1 MGNEITKLQQQQKR
15 LRQQKSANQFIYETS
30 EVDQDF
36 VLVDPLFVK
45 IEEPSSSRKNSVK
58 STTSTN
64 SLLGTLSTTAST
76 NNNGRSGSIIGAKPK
91 ISALE
96 QKQHY
101 QELFSRNRHDCL
113 LCQLDGDVLFHIISF
128 IFTPAAS
135 GGDHCRGFIKEQQRV
150 VHKTQKEKNHEE
162 TSVEKCDD
170 DVSTIDS
177 EEEDDDREYSILRQ
191 AFDLHLVC
199 QYLYITLWENIHNS
213 EILWKYI
220 FEIIVPHDHPFY
232 TFTTSPPQISEYL
245 DKNSKVLRA
254 CKYAEKMHKSFKEK
268 CRLFTNYNWMTINRC
283 CKLIGESSN
292 SSFCFMAND
301 GELLEASLMK
311 VVILG
316 PRSCGKTSLQ
326 TRYFNPSFFEEGFGQ
341 NKHNTCSPTASFD
354 FSSHLIRV
362 LYNRTDLRKSQCNKC
377 TYGMQVWDCAA
388 LKEET
393 DEICSSVFKDM
404 DALMLCYAIDD
415 YTGFKEVKDLYL
427 PMAIN
432 YLHGK
437 SFENIPKILTG
448 LKCDK
453 ESERQVSKQEAVE
466 FAQMNDMPFVEAS
479 AKDCINHRLPFQYLL
494 YCGREDET
502 NIHFSDELLE
512 LKKREANEIFMLNFF
527 LNQDH
532 TPHLKGNEL

>member
-1 MGNEITKLQQQQKR
+1 MGNEITKIQQQQKR
-15 LRQQKSANQFIYETS
+15 LRQQKSSNPFVYETS
-30 EVDQDF
+30 EVEQEF

-45 IEEPSSSRKNSVK
+45 IEDPPSSSSSRKNSVK

-64 SLLGTLSTTAST
+64 SLLGNTASCASI
-76 NNNGRSGSIIGAKPK
+76 GRSGSTTVAMQAKPK
-91 ISALE
+91 ISNALE

-101 QELFSRNRHDCL
+101 QELFSRNRHNSL
-113 LCQLDGDVLFHIISF
+113 LCQLDGDILFHIMSF
-128 IFTPAAS
+128 IFTPSAS
-135 GGDHCRGFIKEQQRV
+135 GGDHCRKAEQRTTEQ
-150 VHKTQKEKNHEE
+150 KTEEEEE
-162 TSVEKCDD
+162 THVEKCNDD
-170 DVSTIDS
+170 LNTEDS
-177 EEEDDDREYSILRQ
+177 DEEEDDREYTVLRQ

-199 QYLYITLWENIHNS
+199 QYLYISIWENIHSS
-213 EILWKYI
+213 EILWKNI

-232 TFTTSPPQISEYL
+232 TFTMSPPQMSSYS

-268 CRLFTNYNWMTINRC
+268 CRLFTNYNWKTINRC

-292 SSFCFMAND
+292 SSFCFIAND
-301 GELLEASLMK
+301 GELMEASLMK
-311 VVILG
+311 LVILG

-326 TRYFNPSFFEEGFGQ
+326 TRYFNPSFFEEGFCTD
-341 NKHNTCSPTASFD
+341 KHNTCSPTASFD

-415 YTGFKEVKDLYL
+415 HTGFKEVKDVYL

-437 SFENIPKILTG
+437 AFENIPKILVG

-453 ESERQVSKQEAVE
+453 ENERQVSKQEALE
-466 FAQMNDMPFVEAS
+466 FAQVNDMPFIEVS
-479 AKDCINHRLPFQYLL
+479 AKDCINHQLPFQYLL
-494 YCGREDET
+494 YCGKEDET

-527 LNQDH
+527 LNQDQS
-532 TPHLKGNEL
+532 PHLTDTNW